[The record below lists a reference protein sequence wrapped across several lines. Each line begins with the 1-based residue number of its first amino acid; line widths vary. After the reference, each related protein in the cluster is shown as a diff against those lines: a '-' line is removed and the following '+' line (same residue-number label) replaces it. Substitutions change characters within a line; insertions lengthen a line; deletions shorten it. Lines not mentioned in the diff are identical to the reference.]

1 MDHHQ
6 KLASNY
12 RAFTNVWPPTVR
24 YFAKLHYD
32 MIAERR
38 FGILE
43 CTGGIHVSGEGE
55 RPICKRDD
63 ASSDPRD
70 YLG

>member
-1 MDHHQ
+1 
-6 KLASNY
+6 
-12 RAFTNVWPPTVR
+12 
-24 YFAKLHYD
+24 

-70 YLG
+70 YLGQEKEALRRKEMGEAMVLQGVLGVQACR

>member
-1 MDHHQ
+1 MFHE
-6 KLASNY
+6 
-12 RAFTNVWPPTVR
+12 R
-24 YFAKLHYD
+24 YVYLYLNRYVLD

>member
-1 MDHHQ
+1 
-6 KLASNY
+6 
-12 RAFTNVWPPTVR
+12 
-24 YFAKLHYD
+24 